1 MLLAPMETDALKL
14 WQRYNERTTFH
25 DEIGLTLDLSRVD
38 FPDDFFTGKQEAIEK
53 AFAAMA
59 ELEEGAIA
67 NPDENRMVGHYWL
80 RNSALAPS
88 TEIRA
93 QIDSSISAIKEFVD
107 EIHSGKIGGS
117 GGSFQN
123 LLIIG
128 VGGSALGPQFVSHAL
143 GQPGQDRMK
152 LWFFD
157 NTDPNGID
165 KDIEEIGDSLGKTL
179 SIVISK
185 SGGTMETRN
194 GMLEAKAAYER
205 AGLDFEKHAC
215 AVTGTGSKL
224 DKIAQDNSWLKCFP
238 MWDWV
243 GGRTSET
250 SAVGLLPAALQGL
263 DIDQLLAGAA
273 ACDKETRQPDTKN
286 NPAMRLALAWGH
298 NCNDT
303 GDKDMVI
310 LPYKD
315 RLELFS
321 RYLQQLIMESLGKE
335 KDLDGNVVNQG
346 IAVYGNKG
354 STDQHA
360 YVQQLRDGVHNFFVT
375 FIEVQEER
383 TGELFHVEHEAITS
397 GDYLSGFFQG
407 TRRALYENGR
417 ESITITIKDVSAFSI
432 GVLIALY
439 ERAVGFYAS
448 LVNINAYHQPGVEAG
463 KKAAERVIEVQM
475 NIFECLM
482 RRDGHPM
489 TVDDLAM
496 ETQSVDEVETIYKI
510 CEHLTANGRMAK
522 IEGEGRFDA
531 QYTLPMSEPDEF
543 PLS

>member
-1 MLLAPMETDALKL
+1 
-14 WQRYNERTTFH
+14 
-25 DEIGLTLDLSRVD
+25 
-38 FPDDFFTGKQEAIEK
+38 
-53 AFAAMA
+53 
-59 ELEEGAIA
+59 
-67 NPDENRMVGHYWL
+67 
-80 RNSALAPS
+80 
-88 TEIRA
+88 
-93 QIDSSISAIKEFVD
+93 
-107 EIHSGKIGGS
+107 
-117 GGSFQN
+117 
-123 LLIIG
+123 
-128 VGGSALGPQFVSHAL
+128 
-143 GQPGQDRMK
+143 MK

-165 KDIEEIGDSLGKTL
+165 KDIEEIGDSLGQTL

-185 SGGTMETRN
+185 SGGTKETRN

-215 AVTGTGSKL
+215 AVTGVGSKL
-224 DKIAQDNSWLKCFP
+224 DKITQRDGWLKCFP

-273 ACDKETRQPDTKN
+273 ACDKETRQPDTKI

-298 NCNDT
+298 NCNVK

-375 FIEVQEER
+375 FIEVQKER

-407 TRRALYENGR
+407 TRKALYENGR

-489 TVDDLAM
+489 TVDDLAV
-496 ETQSVDEVETIYKI
+496 ETQSADEVETIYKI
-510 CEHLTANGRMAK
+510 CEHLAANGRMAK

-531 QYTLPMSEPDEF
+531 QYTLPMSESDEF